1 MANEGA
7 RVVEKEEA
15 YNDLYLTG
23 VEFAGEEERRELGRG
38 SYGVVY
44 EVMWRGTPCAAKKIH
59 PLLLEAVPGGVG
71 GCKNV
76 HDKTALLSNC
86 AVIVHQLNQNH
97 VKYMQ

>member
-15 YNDLYLTG
+15 FNDLYLTG

-59 PLLLEAVPGGVG
+59 PVLLETVPGEWVQK
-71 GCKNV
+71 C
-76 HDKTALLSNC
+76 T
-86 AVIVHQLNQNH
+86 
-97 VKYMQ
+97 